1 MSAVGH
7 LGQQKIQAYMVI
19 SAEIPFPEPAKK
31 TNKDLM
37 QLVSSFPLFL
47 ITSQFVFEVRPENHE
62 ELLLFCI
69 YKFSTHDISFRD
81 LSLGFILKILLKF
94 HKFQPLYSYKIYS
107 HGKKSVWPK
116 A

>member
-69 YKFSTHDISFRD
+69 YKFSTHDISFR
-81 LSLGFILKILLKF
+81 INKLLPF
-94 HKFQPLYSYKIYS
+94 VLLLLPCENFSS
-107 HGKKSVWPK
+107 HSCLL
-116 A
+116 